1 MPQEQMPQDQMSQDQ
16 MSQEQDQ
23 MSQEQDQMSQEQD
36 QMYYLDMKRNSR
48 PMPDNST
55 SEISDSLYDE
65 NVKGYADSDISFF

>member
-1 MPQEQMPQDQMSQDQ
+1 MSQDEVPQEKMSQEQEQMPQDEDK
-16 MSQEQDQ
+16 
-23 MSQEQDQMSQEQD
+23 
-36 QMYYLDMKRNSR
+36 MYYLDMKRNSR